1 MTAVAG
7 DGLWFV
13 RFILV
18 WSSLSPVFILWAIR
32 GTKAVDQHIFTVA
45 CMILFLTPTLVL
57 WFFWSRAKA
66 KNAVRT
72 VTVVKAED
80 PKDHILTYLFAMLI
94 PLFQSNLDD
103 TRQLVAA
110 VVAFGMIM
118 FMFWHM
124 KLHYMNF
131 VFAIL
136 RYSIYTVKVYA
147 GSGPDGPK
155 MPLTYVVISRR
166 SAIPEGESLT
176 GYRLGGLVL
185 ADKAA

>member
-7 DGLWFV
+7 DGLSFV

-32 GTKAVDQHIFTVA
+32 GTKAIDQRIFTLA
-45 CMILFLTPTLVL
+45 CLILFLAPTLVL
-57 WFFWSRAKA
+57 WFFWNRAKV

-72 VTVVKAED
+72 VTVIKAED

-103 TRQLVAA
+103 VRQLTVA

-118 FMFWHM
+118 FMFLRM
-124 KLHYMNF
+124 KLHYM
-131 VFAIL
+131 
-136 RYSIYTVKVYA
+136 
-147 GSGPDGPK
+147 
-155 MPLTYVVISRR
+155 
-166 SAIPEGESLT
+166 SAIPEGKTLT